1 MPLPS
6 TMTPIATQTLTAAA
20 SITFSSI
27 PQNYTDLILVI
38 NGQSANGSAGY
49 IATTFNGDSTALY
62 STTRFLSDSVN
73 RYSGQT
79 FTIAGTMWGSQ
90 GIVTHQ
96 IQNYANTT
104 TFKTFLTR
112 DNNAANRTGATVS
125 LYRSTN
131 AITSV
136 GLACTDGG
144 GFASGST
151 FTLYGIKAA

>member
-38 NGQSANGSAGY
+38 NGQSANGSAAY
-49 IATTFNGDSTALY
+49 IATTFNGDGSGLY
-62 STTRFLSDSVN
+62 STTRLLSSN
-73 RYSGQT
+73 RYSGQN
-79 FTIAGTMWGSQ
+79 FSLGGTMWGSQ
-90 GIVTHQ
+90 GTVTHQ

-104 TFKTFLTR
+104 IFKTFLTR
-112 DNNAANRTGATVS
+112 DNNAANRVGATVS

-136 GLACTDGG
+136 GLACPDGG